1 MKTTELILFTPHEK
15 QREIIKL
22 LERDDIYYVCV
33 NAGRRF
39 GKSMLALNWIVKELV
54 NNSGTRGILVSVNHS
69 QVKTLLYDLDI
80 AFSDTGVIKQINKSD
95 KIIYFKNGS
104 ILKCFVAFNH
114 DRIRGERVDFAVLDE
129 FAMYDN
135 QAWEASIQPTLATS
149 KRPKVLFISTPRGR
163 GLWFNLFNLGYDAHT
178 TWANY
183 TAKSEDNPCVQREWL
198 DDMREQASNRIW
210 RQEYLAEF
218 IDDGGEVFEGLDA
231 CLTDNLALTY
241 NRLYIGIDIGI
252 KNDYSVIYIQN
263 ENLETVF
270 CERFLPG
277 SIDRCVNWLWKIL
290 QGYDYHNYFI
300 DIETNRFD
308 SVYTELKNRFKE
320 IKVNPDRIMGATD
333 LTHNEKNKNV
343 EQLSIL
349 IEQQRIKII
358 RDPYLVSELRA
369 FTFSFSKSNAIIY
382 GAPDG
387 LHDDMVMAMLSSI
400 RCFNNN
406 NRAKLVVL

>member
-1 MKTTELILFTPHEK
+1 MKATELILFTPHEK

-39 GKSMLALNWIVKELV
+39 GKSMLALNWIVKELI
-54 NNSGTRGILVSVNHS
+54 NHNGTRGILVSVNHS
-69 QVKTLLYDLDI
+69 QVKTLLYELDV

-95 KIIYFKNGS
+95 KIIYFNNGS
-104 ILKCFVAFNH
+104 ILKCFVAVNH

-149 KRPKVLFISTPRGR
+149 RRPKVLFISTPRGR
-163 GLWFNLFNLGYDAHT
+163 GLWFNLFNLGFDGNT
-178 TWANY
+178 TWANF
-183 TAKSEDNPCVQREWL
+183 TAKSEDNPRVQREWL
-198 DDMREQASNRIW
+198 SDMREQASNRIW

-231 CLTDNLALTY
+231 CLTDGYALTY

-277 SIDRCVNWLWKIL
+277 SIDRCVTWLWKIL

-358 RDPYLVSELRA
+358 REPYLVSELRA
-369 FTFSFSKSNAIIY
+369 FTFNFSKSNAIIY

-400 RCFNNN
+400 RCYNNN